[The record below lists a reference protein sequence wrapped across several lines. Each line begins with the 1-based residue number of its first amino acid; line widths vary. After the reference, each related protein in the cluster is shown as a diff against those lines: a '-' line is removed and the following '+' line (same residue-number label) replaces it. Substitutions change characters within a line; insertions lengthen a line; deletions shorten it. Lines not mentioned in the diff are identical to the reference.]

1 MRPHVICHMTTSIDG
16 KVTGKFLE
24 TPQGLMAS
32 DEYYRVHRDFHAD
45 AFACGRIT
53 MEGSF
58 TGGWYPDLKPFEG
71 VSVSRDDHVAD
82 PDAGFFCVAFD
93 RRGRL
98 GWKTPVIEDDD
109 PGYDGAHIV
118 EVLCVDAKDEYLA
131 WLRSVGISYIFA
143 GRKEMDLSLALSKLY
158 NLFNIRVLLLEGG
171 SVLNGAFAR
180 EDLIDELSLITA
192 PVTADPD
199 DLPLFSK
206 SGMHSWELEAVSDR
220 NGILISKYSKQ
231 KDF

>member
-1 MRPHVICHMTTSIDG
+1 MMPHVICHMTISIDG

-58 TGGWYPDLKPFEG
+58 TGGWYPDLKLFER
-71 VSVSRDDHVAD
+71 VSVSRDDHIAD
-82 PDAGFFCVAFD
+82 PEARFFCVAFD

-109 PGYDGAHIV
+109 PGYNGAHVI
-118 EVLCVDAKDEYLA
+118 EVLCEEVKDEYLA
-131 WLRSVGISYIFA
+131 WLRSSGISYIFA
-143 GRKEMDLSLALSKLY
+143 GRNEMDLSLALSKLGS
-158 NLFNIRVLLLEGG
+158 LFNIRTLLLEGG
-171 SVLNGAFAR
+171 SVLNGAFAW
-180 EDLIDELSLITA
+180 EGLIDELSLVTA
-192 PVTADPD
+192 PVTADLD
-199 DLPLFSK
+199 ALPLFSK
-206 SGMHSWELEAVSDR
+206 SRMHFWNPESVSDR
-220 NGILISKYSKQ
+220 SGILVSKYSKK
-231 KDF
+231 KDC

>member
-1 MRPHVICHMTTSIDG
+1 MICHMTTSIDG

-24 TPQGLMAS
+24 TPQGLMAA
-32 DEYYRVHRDFHAD
+32 DEYYRVHRDLHAD

-98 GWKTPVIEDDD
+98 GWKTPVIEDYD

-118 EVLCVDAKDEYLA
+118 EVLCEDVKDAYLA
-131 WLRSVGISYIFA
+131 WLRSAGISYIFA
-143 GRKEMDLSLALSKLY
+143 GSKEMDLSLALSKLRS
-158 NLFNIRVLLLEGG
+158 LFKIFGQGFSVIQSPRGIALLFLLLY
-171 SVLNGAFAR
+171 LY
-180 EDLIDELSLITA
+180 
-192 PVTADPD
+192 
-199 DLPLFSK
+199 PLFLLFLLYANK
-206 SGMHSWELEAVSDR
+206 RLRMCVLCD
-220 NGILISKYSKQ
+220 ILYV
-231 KDF
+231 

>member
-24 TPQGLMAS
+24 TPQGLMAA
-32 DEYYRVHRDFHAD
+32 DEYYRIHRDLHAD

-71 VSVSRDDHVAD
+71 ISVSRDDHIAD
-82 PDAGFFCVAFD
+82 PKARFFCVAFD

-109 PGYDGAHIV
+109 PGYNGAHVI
-118 EVLCVDAKDEYLA
+118 EVLCEEVKDEYLA
-131 WLRSVGISYIFA
+131 WLRSSGISYIFA
-143 GRKEMDLSLALSKLY
+143 GRNEMDLSLALSKLGS
-158 NLFNIRVLLLEGG
+158 LFNIRTLLLE
-171 SVLNGAFAR
+171 R
-180 EDLIDELSLITA
+180 
-192 PVTADPD
+192 PD
-199 DLPLFSK
+199 
-206 SGMHSWELEAVSDR
+206 R
-220 NGILISKYSKQ
+220 
-231 KDF
+231 

>member
-24 TPQGLMAS
+24 TPQGLMAA
-32 DEYYRVHRDFHAD
+32 DEYYRIHRALHAD

-82 PDAGFFCVAFD
+82 PAARFFCVAFD

-118 EVLCVDAKDEYLA
+118 EVLCEGVKDAYLA
-131 WLRSVGISYIFA
+131 WLRSAGISYIFA
-143 GRKEMDLSLALSKLY
+143 GSKEMDLSLALSKLHS
-158 NLFNIRVLLLEGG
+158 LFNIQTLLLEGG

-180 EDLIDELSLITA
+180 GGLIDELSLVTA

-199 DLPLFSK
+199 DLPLLSK
-206 SGMHSWELEAVSDR
+206 SSIHSWNLESVSDHG
-220 NGILISKYSKQ
+220 GILVSKYSKK
-231 KDF
+231 KDS

>member
-32 DEYYRVHRDFHAD
+32 DEYYRGHRDFHAD

-58 TGGWYPDLKPFEG
+58 TGGWYPDLKLFEG
-71 VSVSRDDHVAD
+71 GSVSRDDHIAD
-82 PDAGFFCVAFD
+82 PEARFFCVAFD

-98 GWKTPVIEDDD
+98 GWKKPVIEDDD
-109 PGYDGAHIV
+109 PGYDRAHII
-118 EVLCVDAKDEYLA
+118 EVLCEDAKDEYLA

-143 GRKEMDLSLALSKLY
+143 GQKEMDLSLALSKLY
-158 NLFNIRVLLLEGG
+158 SLFNIRKLTGG
-171 SVLNGAFAR
+171 AR
-180 EDLIDELSLITA
+180 MSALWGSSQYTNPSTRPPGRSSLVSFRICRSSLHKTGCG
-192 PVTADPD
+192 
-199 DLPLFSK
+199 PLQESYGSRK
-206 SGMHSWELEAVSDR
+206 KHIR
-220 NGILISKYSKQ
+220 
-231 KDF
+231 